1 MVGALGE
8 TGEQVCQVLGQNY
21 QARLVIF
28 SRRPEHQ
35 VAPIL
40 ARIRASGARVL
51 YRAVDILDIE
61 LVNQAMQ
68 SLKSEGITLH
78 GVLHMARQVSDGS
91 ILNKSWDAFRQMMAA
106 KVSGTL
112 NIDAVTAGEPLE
124 FFLMFS
130 SVAAFGIQGS
140 PDYAYSAAF
149 QNAFARYR
157 QRLVSLKQRQG
168 LVSSVCWGQWDVDGA
183 VDSTRLAGRLA
194 SLAQQGMGSIN
205 AVAAV
210 QQMQTGFTDS
220 VTALVAVTD
229 RHKARTLLGLSDNQ
243 TASVAARPEHHI
255 VDAVR
260 RKIRHFRLGQLSPTE
275 FADYLSSLSLAELPA
290 DLQQEVGAVITAAQ
304 SAPKTVN
311 TQLPDP
317 QKARPETPGDTDD
330 IKPAE
335 YENKL
340 HSDLAFGI
348 EKVMKLG
355 SDLDWDKPLQD
366 YGMDSIIAM
375 QLSTT
380 LEKHMKFPVQPNW
393 LIEYPTPNLLMK
405 KLRKQVGTGEIRL

>member
-1 MVGALGE
+1 
-8 TGEQVCQVLGQNY
+8 
-21 QARLVIF
+21 
-28 SRRPEHQ
+28 
-35 VAPIL
+35 
-40 ARIRASGARVL
+40 
-51 YRAVDILDIE
+51 
-61 LVNQAMQ
+61 
-68 SLKSEGITLH
+68 
-78 GVLHMARQVSDGS
+78 
-91 ILNKSWDAFRQMMAA
+91 MMAA

-275 FADYLSSLSLAELPA
+275 FADYLSSCHWQSYPQICNKRSEL
-290 DLQQEVGAVITAAQ
+290 
-304 SAPKTVN
+304 
-311 TQLPDP
+311 
-317 QKARPETPGDTDD
+317 
-330 IKPAE
+330 
-335 YENKL
+335 
-340 HSDLAFGI
+340 
-348 EKVMKLG
+348 
-355 SDLDWDKPLQD
+355 
-366 YGMDSIIAM
+366 
-375 QLSTT
+375 
-380 LEKHMKFPVQPNW
+380 
-393 LIEYPTPNLLMK
+393 
-405 KLRKQVGTGEIRL
+405 